1 VSIPVRSVSNR
12 PMGAPRLALLVTALL
27 LASACGSDASPTVPS
42 RNADIAG
49 RVTAV
54 TPSGNFRGT
63 VLVEANPSAPNGDA
77 KALVTVASN
86 SIVLTVAGTEGEFRS
101 LALGQWVR
109 VWFTGPV
116 LESYPVQ
123 GTAATVKIDSAGVS
137 VVP

>member
-1 VSIPVRSVSNR
+1 MQR
-12 PMGAPRLALLVTALL
+12 PGLRPYVAAFVGLGL
-27 LASACGSDASPTVPS
+27 LATACGSDDSPTVPS
-42 RNADIAG
+42 RNADITG

-77 KALVTVASN
+77 KALVSVAGN
-86 SIVLTVAGTEGEFRS
+86 TIVLTVAGTEGDFRS

-109 VWFTGPV
+109 VWFAGPV